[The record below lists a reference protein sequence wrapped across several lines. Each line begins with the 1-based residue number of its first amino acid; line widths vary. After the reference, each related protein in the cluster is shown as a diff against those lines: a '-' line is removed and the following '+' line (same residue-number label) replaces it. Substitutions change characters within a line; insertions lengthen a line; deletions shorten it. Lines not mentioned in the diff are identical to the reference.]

1 MDLPCDLSRSCE
13 GFGKSMGGALH
24 WIDAVPVAKP
34 SVSVV
39 MGIGRYSYS
48 VIQVTI
54 STPVGHVFGP
64 FHPMMGVPCNV
75 TQIGAIYSA
84 HS

>member
-39 MGIGRYSYS
+39 MWIGRYSYS
-48 VIQVTI
+48 VIQVHYLD
-54 STPVGHVFGP
+54 SRWARFRPVSSDDGCP
-64 FHPMMGVPCNV
+64 L
-75 TQIGAIYSA
+75 
-84 HS
+84 